1 MKRGEMLLAMVIAF
15 LLNSIMWAHTSA
27 QAGTGA
33 DPQASVQTR
42 NANAQVS
49 EGVSASG
56 SAESKNGNSGIAAGT
71 TFNAAL
77 VTSLDSKKAKTGDE
91 ILARTTEN
99 VRAEGKT
106 VLPKGTKLV
115 GHITQASAR
124 AKGDAESSLGIAFDH
139 AVLKTGEQIVLNL
152 TVQAV
157 ASAQTAASGAGSD
170 MSTMSDIGGGMSASG
185 ETRSREVFGGTTSA
199 LGSGVGATT
208 NTVSKVGDAAVDS
221 TLNSASDVAA
231 PSQAVG
237 GLNAS
242 GQLAGN
248 SRGVF
253 NLNGLSLN
261 SGLSSDTQGSV
272 VTSSRNS
279 VHLDSG
285 TRMLLVTRVEA
296 PPASHN

>member
-1 MKRGEMLLAMVIAF
+1 MKRGEMCLAMCIAF
-15 LLNSIMWAHTSA
+15 LLNSIMWAQTSA
-27 QAGTGA
+27 QAGAGA
-33 DPQASVQTR
+33 DAHASVQTS

-49 EGVSASG
+49 DGVSASG
-56 SAESKNGNSGIAAGT
+56 SAESKHGNSRVAAGT
-71 TFNAAL
+71 AFNAAL

-115 GHITQASAR
+115 GHIVQASAR

-139 AVLKTGEQIVLNL
+139 AILKSGEQLALNL
-152 TVQAV
+152 TVQAL
-157 ASAQTAASGAGSD
+157 ASSQIAASGASSD
-170 MSTMSDIGGGMSASG
+170 MSAMSDMGGGMSASG
-185 ETRSREVFGGTTSA
+185 ETRSRGVLGGTTPA
-199 LGSGVGATT
+199 LRSGVGATT

-221 TLNSASDVAA
+221 TLNSASGVAA
-231 PSQAVG
+231 ASSQTVG

-242 GQLAGN
+242 GQLASD

-261 SGLSSDTQGSV
+261 SGLSSENQASV
-272 VTSSRNS
+272 VTSSGKN

-285 TRMLLVTRVEA
+285 TRMLLVTRVED
-296 PPASHN
+296 PAKRN